1 VSTKGLPWWATALTT
16 TVLVAAGKWLGT
28 FPAGI
33 VAGGLLAAVVAE
45 RAAFFTVLAQPP
57 LVVAAVGSGA
67 VLLGEPLLTAVVALS
82 DAFPYLVATMGAASL
97 VVLGRFLLARR
108 QAAKQAD
115 GDHGQHEDQDGADA
129 GDDVEAVGERVRSGV
144 E

>member
-1 VSTKGLPWWATALTT
+1 MSTRGLPWWATALIT
-16 TVLVAAGKWLGT
+16 TVLVAAGKWLGA

-82 DAFPYLVATMGAASL
+82 DAFPYLVATMGAAAL
-97 VVLGRFLLARR
+97 VVLGRFLAT
-108 QAAKQAD
+108 KKAD
-115 GDHGQHEDQDGADA
+115 GDHRQHEDQDGADA